1 MDQISTEKS
10 SLSETAVIETQ
21 RTRSETLPI
30 NIHLK
35 RAHNNLGESLSQGET
50 GRIYFMQE

>member
-35 RAHNNLGESLSQGET
+35 RSLITVLT
-50 GRIYFMQE
+50 GKNFAYMTDYTQCFF